1 MEVFGKLRRTGLA
14 VRIIAVMVTVA
25 MTVFRLCAHDFVYDS
40 SRHPG
45 VPAEKLR
52 LEKRARENPD
62 DMEAWIKLSLW
73 CAENSYAED
82 AVAAGKKAIALSAA
96 GNTGPPCRTDMYRT
110 GLCCGTGL

>member
-1 MEVFGKLRRTGLA
+1 
-14 VRIIAVMVTVA
+14 MVTVA

-82 AVAAGKKAIALSAA
+82 AVGSWKEGHRSFRC
-96 GNTGPPCRTDMYRT
+96 GNTGPPCRTDMVPDRPMLRHGIMTVPEYT
-110 GLCCGTGL
+110 